1 MHASRAS
8 TRTTFWY
15 CNLYSWNP
23 LPLVATSSL
32 LRTIYI
38 RGIFWKSVFFL
49 FFLGLFL
56 YGKCEGCW
64 RTIKTWLWSTLFLT
78 PWTLYCWKWRSLMHY
93 TSVKHCG
100 DAELLEAS
108 RQRVSTILMFV
119 NTNVQMQKHILS
131 LSYHPRKRIWFP
143 VTIPAD
149 ILQWFE
155 ETRFKKQTKKS
166 FL

>member
-1 MHASRAS
+1 M
-8 TRTTFWY
+8 
-15 CNLYSWNP
+15 
-23 LPLVATSSL
+23 
-32 LRTIYI
+32 
-38 RGIFWKSVFFL
+38 
-49 FFLGLFL
+49 
-56 YGKCEGCW
+56 W
-64 RTIKTWLWSTLFLT
+64 R
-78 PWTLYCWKWRSLMHY
+78 
-93 TSVKHCG
+93 
-100 DAELLEAS
+100 LLEDNKDLAVKYVVFNTVDPLLLEMEIVDALHQRQALWRCRAYGGIAS
-108 RQRVSTILMFV
+108 EGVYDVPMFV